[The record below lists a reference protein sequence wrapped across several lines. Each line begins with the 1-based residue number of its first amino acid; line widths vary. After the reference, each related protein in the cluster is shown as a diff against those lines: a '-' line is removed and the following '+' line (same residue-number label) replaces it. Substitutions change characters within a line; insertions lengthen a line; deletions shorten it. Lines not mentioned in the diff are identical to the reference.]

1 MRVLETGDTF
11 YGKNY
16 TELINNE
23 LGTFFSNLMRCRLD
37 LDEFGLNGII
47 AWFIHLDGS
56 TNGYKRW
63 LWQNYLSDDGKR
75 IDEYN
80 INKEKSVLRSV
91 RAKESFAPFR
101 LVFELHKNKGVEGY
115 SCKFVGAFKLDCFF
129 GVGTQL
135 DVRYTKVLDKV
146 VLKERFEKN
155 ANVTT
160 REEFFQNDVR
170 YTTPIEKLGF
180 SDNTYRLLKKAN
192 VNTAGEV
199 MEVGWGETQV
209 TDEVID
215 KVQKFFHITNK
226 QMITL

>member
-1 MRVLETGDTF
+1 MKILETGDTF
-11 YGKNY
+11 YGKDY
-16 TELINNE
+16 TDLINKT
-23 LGTFFSNLMRCRLD
+23 LGTSLSNYMRSCVE
-37 LDEFGLNGII
+37 LDEFGLRGVV
-47 AWFIHLDGS
+47 AWFVHMDGS
-56 TNGYKRW
+56 TNGYVKW
-63 LWQNYLSDDGKR
+63 LWQNYLSEDGNT
-75 IDEYN
+75 IDEHN
-80 INKEKSVLRSV
+80 VNKDKRLLRSS
-91 RAKESFAPFR
+91 RAKESFLPYR
-101 LVFELHKNKGVEGY
+101 LAFELHKNKNVEGY

-160 REEFFQNDVR
+160 CEEFFQNDVR